1 MLQPRHVLEERLIV
15 KEVSTI
21 KERPPFYHEKRVF
34 GEDLPQIKLSTCKI
48 WRPKGGFAPVKL
60 MHMWSKDHPKQAA
73 RVDSV
78 VHVLLGLEA

>member
-34 GEDLPQIKLSTCKI
+34 GEDLPQIKLSACKI
-48 WRPKGGFAPVKL
+48 RRPKGCFAPVQL
-60 MHMWSKDHPKQAA
+60 MHTWSKDHPKEAD
-73 RVDSV
+73 RVGSV
-78 VHVLLGLEA
+78 AHVLLALEA

>member
-34 GEDLPQIKLSTCKI
+34 GG
-48 WRPKGGFAPVKL
+48 RPPPNKAFNL
-60 MHMWSKDHPKQAA
+60 
-73 RVDSV
+73 
-78 VHVLLGLEA
+78 